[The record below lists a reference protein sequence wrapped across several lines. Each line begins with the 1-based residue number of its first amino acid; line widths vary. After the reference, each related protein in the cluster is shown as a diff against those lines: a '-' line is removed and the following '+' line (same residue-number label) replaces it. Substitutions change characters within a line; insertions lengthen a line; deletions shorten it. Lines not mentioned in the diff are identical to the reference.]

1 MGTGPYVNVRPGS
14 TRALQEHWHRPSIC
28 TWARAPGVRMPVTS
42 APSAFHLDSGRSSS
56 AGMTASVLALQ
67 PRRLDL
73 GIDLRRREAGVPKE
87 LLNAPQIRA
96 TLEQMR
102 CERMA
107 QGVRRGASGD
117 RRLTKPALQAAT

>member
-14 TRALQEHWHRPSIC
+14 TRALQEHWRLPL
-28 TWARAPGVRMPVTS
+28 AAPGPELPELECPVTS
-42 APSAFHLDSGRSSS
+42 APSAFHLHPGRSSS
-56 AGMTASVLALQ
+56 ARMTASVLALQ
-67 PRRLDL
+67 PRWLDL

-96 TLEQMR
+96 ALEQMR

-107 QGVRRGASGD
+107 KGVR
-117 RRLTKPALQAAT
+117 

>member
-14 TRALQEHWHRPSIC
+14 TRALQEHWHLPPIC
-28 TWARAPGVRMPVTS
+28 TWARAPGARMPCYLGSVE
-42 APSAFHLDSGRSSS
+42 AFHLDPGRSSS

-87 LLNAPQIRA
+87 LLNTPQIRA
-96 TLEQMR
+96 TLEQMC

-107 QGVRRGASGD
+107 QGVR
-117 RRLTKPALQAAT
+117 